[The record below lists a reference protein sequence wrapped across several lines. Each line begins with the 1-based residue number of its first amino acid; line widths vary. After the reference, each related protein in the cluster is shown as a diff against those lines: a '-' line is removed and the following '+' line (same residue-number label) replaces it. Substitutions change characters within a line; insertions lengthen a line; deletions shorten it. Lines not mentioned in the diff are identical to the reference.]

1 MKYLLLLSIYTA
13 LFSTSIIQAQNRYYV
28 RAAATGA
35 NTGVSWAD
43 AFTDLQAALQIA
55 VAGDEVWV
63 AEGVYYP
70 TADTVRNISFEPKSG
85 VQVYGG
91 FAGNETAV
99 EQRDWT
105 THVSMLSGDIG
116 VQGDSTD
123 NSLNVMYLFQ
133 PDTNTVVDGF
143 TLCFGRAD
151 DEPASSGSRH
161 RAICGGGLYI
171 EAGNWDALATI
182 RHCRFW
188 RNSSLS
194 FGGGAMTNGASMAGV
209 APRFIDCRFEENH
222 AAVNGGG
229 MARFGGSWKEQGN
242 ELESCVF
249 EHNRANS
256 GGGLYYADSNGPNRV
271 SVVSCIFERN
281 RASNAGGAVFLA
293 TGKNGLSHI
302 SIKGCD
308 FKANV
313 APDAAALKLFLNGN
327 DLNGDVVID
336 GCQFLEHKSMPGEEI
351 NTLVNADQI
360 SSFTCHM
367 ILKKLVIENNNT
379 SQNTVILTVAF
390 ADLAVENLT
399 LDGNYAP
406 TLFRTSNF
414 INNKLSYSTF
424 QSNECINLGVMGLM
438 GDTPKNYISNSLFLK
453 NKTTTESGLFSTIGT
468 KHFEITNCAF
478 LFEER
483 YGNYYD
489 GFLNPGSDTF
499 LLSNSI
505 ITDSLSR
512 WSLFNSDTKSVFLS
526 HNSFGFFD
534 CNDQLP
540 NVTCGPGNLS
550 GIDPLFRDTA
560 AGDYTLLPCSP
571 LINAGSNVAAA
582 GLLTDLAGNPRILE
596 GVVDIGVYE
605 APAFVQ
611 AAEPLIKPACTGA
624 SNGSITVSPAYGC
637 EPYTYQWDPAAGN
650 GPELNG
656 LPPGPYRLTI
666 TDGSGRQIKD
676 TLQVGIAPVPELA
689 LTSTDVQCG
698 ATLGGTLTSGVSGGT
713 PPYQHQWLPTAPDTS
728 FVSQLGPG
736 QYALTVTDAHG
747 CQDSASA
754 QISLQ
759 GLITLLVNGQAIPC
773 YGETGWLS
781 ATPVTGAAPF
791 TWQWQGWAGT
801 DSLAQPLE
809 PGAYAVTVS
818 DVYGCTASFA
828 YPPMTQPDSL
838 WAITTAVA
846 QTQNNPPNGEA
857 AVLAVQG
864 GKSPYEFL
872 WSTGSTMQTI
882 EDLQASSY
890 IVTITDKNGCT
901 IVYEIVVEYMVSTHN
916 TGAEVTAVL
925 LYPNP
930 ATEWVQL
937 ELPVPEQTWHLIL
950 SDKAGRVVIREQTA
964 ASEYRLNLYN
974 LAAGIYLLQ
983 IQDDTGAVEFV
994 KEVIKR

>member
-35 NTGVSWAD
+35 NTGVSWTD

-116 VQGDSTD
+116 LQGDSTD

-151 DEPASSGSRH
+151 DEPASNGSRH

-171 EAGNWDALATI
+171 EAGNWDALATV

-188 RNSSLS
+188 RNSALS
-194 FGGGAMTNGASMAGV
+194 FGGGVMTNGASMAGV

-229 MARFGGSWKEQGN
+229 MARFGGSWKERGN

-249 EHNRANS
+249 MHNRAKN
-256 GGGLYYADSNGPNRV
+256 GGGLYYADSNGPNNV
-271 SVVSCIFERN
+271 SVVSCAFEQN
-281 RASNAGGAVFLA
+281 RATVTGGALYLS

-302 SIKGCD
+302 SVEGCY

-313 APDAAALKLFLNGN
+313 ALDAAAIKLFPNGN
-327 DLNGDVVID
+327 DLNGEVVMD
-336 GCQFLEHKSMPGEEI
+336 GCQLLEHKSMPGEEI
-351 NTLVNADQI
+351 KNLINTDQI
-360 SSFTCHM
+360 SNLTGKITLKNFIVKYN
-367 ILKKLVIENNNT
+367 IL
-379 SQNTVILTVAF
+379 SQNNFILAF
-390 ADLAVENLT
+390 AFAELFVDNLI
-399 LDGNYAP
+399 LDGNYSS
-406 TLFRTSNF
+406 TIIRTSNF
-414 INNKLSYSTF
+414 INNKLSNCVF
-424 QSNECINLGVMGLM
+424 RSNESISLGAMGLM
-438 GDTPKNYISNSLFLK
+438 GNNPQSYISNSLFLK
-453 NKTTTESGLFSTIGT
+453 NKTTNPFGLFSTFGV
-468 KHFEITNCAF
+468 KKFEITNCAF

-483 YGNYYD
+483 PGNYFDYFISPECD
-489 GFLNPGSDTF
+489 SLFLFNT
-499 LLSNSI
+499 I

-512 WSLFNSDTKSVFLS
+512 WSVYNETKPVILS

-534 CNDQLP
+534 CNDQFP
-540 NVTCGPGNLS
+540 NITCGPGNLS
-550 GIDPLFRDTA
+550 GLDPMFRDTA

-571 LINAGSNVAAA
+571 LINAGSNAAVG
-582 GLLTDLAGNPRILE
+582 GLLTDLAGNPRIQE
-596 GVVDIGVYE
+596 GVVDIGPYE
-605 APAFVQ
+605 APAFAQ
-611 AAEPLIKPACTGA
+611 AAEPLVKPACIGA

-637 EPYTYQWDPAAGN
+637 EPYTYQWDPDADN

-728 FVSQLGPG
+728 FVSHLGPG
-736 QYALTVTDAHG
+736 QFALTVTDAHG

-828 YPPMTQPDSL
+828 FPPFTQPDSL
-838 WAITTAVA
+838 WAVSTATD
-846 QTQNNPPNGEA
+846 QTQANPPNGEA
-857 AVLAVQG
+857 AVLAVLG
-864 GKSPYEFL
+864 GKSPYAFL
-872 WSTGSTMQTI
+872 WSTGGTTQVIT
-882 EDLQASSY
+882 DLLAGEY
-890 IVTITDKNGCT
+890 IVTTTDKNGCT
-901 IVYEIVVEYMVSTHN
+901 TVNTVVVEYMVSTGSPEDN
-916 TGAEVTAVL
+916 QGNAIIV
-925 LYPNP
+925 YPNP
-930 ATEWVQL
+930 ATEWVQV
-937 ELPVPEQTWHLIL
+937 EMPEAQHSWRLVLT
-950 SDKAGRVVIREQTA
+950 DAGGREVATTTGRRLDLRSVASAMYVLHVLDEAGQVRYVREVV
-964 ASEYRLNLYN
+964 
-974 LAAGIYLLQ
+974 
-983 IQDDTGAVEFV
+983 
-994 KEVIKR
+994 KR